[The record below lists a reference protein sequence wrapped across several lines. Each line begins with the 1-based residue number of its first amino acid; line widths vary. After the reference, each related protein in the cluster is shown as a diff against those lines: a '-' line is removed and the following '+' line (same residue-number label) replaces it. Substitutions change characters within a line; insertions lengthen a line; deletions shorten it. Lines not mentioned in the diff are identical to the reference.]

1 MLCSD
6 SGDSSSSNKLNGD
19 GKSRSKTVPA
29 HSIDAILGIK
39 YQTHVASSTANDAS
53 SHAEKASS
61 EDPYEDEFCD
71 VETVEQKKDR
81 NLCYFRGEDNGRM
94 KGRDKVP
101 ESLVTAS
108 QDDWLRGDHDK
119 QDTSASQSH
128 CDTYCSSDRPT
139 SLRKKHRRNRT
150 TFTTYQLH
158 ELERAFE
165 RSHYPDVYSREELA
179 VKVNLPEVRV
189 QVSQS

>member
-1 MLCSD
+1 M
-6 SGDSSSSNKLNGD
+6 
-19 GKSRSKTVPA
+19 T
-29 HSIDAILGIK
+29 ILGIGA
-39 YQTHVASSTANDAS
+39 V
-53 SHAEKASS
+53 
-61 EDPYEDEFCD
+61 
-71 VETVEQKKDR
+71 TVV
-81 NLCYFRGEDNGRM
+81 CHI
-94 KGRDKVP
+94 RDGVRAQIS

-119 QDTSASQSH
+119 QDTPVSQSH
-128 CDTYCSSDRPT
+128 CDAYCSSDRPT

-189 QVSQS
+189 QVSRL